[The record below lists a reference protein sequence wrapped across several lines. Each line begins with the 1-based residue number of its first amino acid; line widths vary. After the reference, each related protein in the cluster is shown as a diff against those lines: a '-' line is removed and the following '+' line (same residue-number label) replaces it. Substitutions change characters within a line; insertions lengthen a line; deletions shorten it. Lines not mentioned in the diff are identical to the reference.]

1 MNTAK
6 KPKTWDLPTRITH
19 WALAILVIAA
29 FISGDGIADTP
40 TNTEWGRNLQIHRII
55 AVCIVGLLIFR
66 LVWGFI
72 GNAQAKF
79 KNFPLSPIKLAQ
91 DLANLATPGSHA
103 KPKHY
108 PGHTPAGA
116 WATIAILVF
125 VAVQVG
131 TGLLNF
137 NTDDNI
143 YGPLARLV
151 PQNVNNNAKWIHEK
165 LGELFPTIILLHLAA
180 VFWHEIVKG
189 HKIIT
194 AMFTGRRPVQN
205 DVQWQP
211 ERPKRAVITAAV
223 SVIVVIILFLI

>member
-79 KNFPLSPIKLAQ
+79 KNFPFNLGELSEDIKTFSKKDA
-91 DLANLATPGSHA
+91 
-103 KPKHY
+103 KHY
-108 PGHTPAGA
+108 PGHGPTGA